1 VISVPRQRGAT
12 TSKIQQIKMMPSAIE
27 KIVSGLMEYPSGLA
41 DVARIAD
48 IFGILPNGTIVGWVD
63 SIAIQQIC
71 AR

>member
-1 VISVPRQRGAT
+1 
-12 TSKIQQIKMMPSAIE
+12 MMPSAIE